1 MKKYNNRDY
10 IAKNPRTRLNNKYN
24 TSSQQSRQPQQS
36 HQPQHPYQVPIQ
48 PPPAQYP
55 HQSQIQPQATK
66 ESMFSNIA
74 GSVVQGIALGTG
86 SQLASRGIDAIMG
99 TRKIEIIDKSIPDN
113 CVPEKDTYLKCINAN
128 ENDNSQCK
136 YLFELLNKC
145 KNIHL

>member
-24 TSSQQSRQPQQS
+24 TTSQQYQQS
-36 HQPQHPYQVPIQ
+36 QHPYQVPIQ

-55 HQSQIQPQATK
+55 PQSQIQPQATK

-99 TRKIEIIDKSIPDN
+99 TRKIEIIDKSITDT
-113 CVPEKDTYLKCINAN
+113 CIPEKDTYLKCINAN

>member
-10 IAKNPRTRLNNKYN
+10 IAKHPRTRLNNKYN
-24 TSSQQSRQPQQS
+24 TS
-36 HQPQHPYQVPIQ
+36 PIQ

-55 HQSQIQPQATK
+55 HQVPIQPQVAK

-99 TRKIEIIDKSIPDN
+99 TRKIEIIDTCIL
-113 CVPEKDTYLKCINAN
+113 EKDTYLKCINAN
-128 ENDNSQCK
+128 ENDISQCK
-136 YLFELLNKC
+136 HLFELLNKC
-145 KNIHL
+145 KNI